1 MGDRPAYPAEHPFS
15 RALHAIIDLK
25 ELAEKAIPAP
35 RSGIVLCTRCGH
47 SARSHVSTTDYCQ
60 VIVGDGVICSCTH
73 YKGETPMSAP
83 EPTPSQ
89 VAWNSVGYAE
99 GTYTDKALVA
109 EAAAETLAAAQS
121 VARRAGPFD
130 IEAWWAGRARYR
142 AEHWPKKEA
151 RP

>member
-47 SARSHVSTTDYCQ
+47 SARSHLSTTDYCQ

-89 VAWNSVGYAE
+89 KAWEQAGYA
-99 GTYTDKALVA
+99 
-109 EAAAETLAAAQS
+109 S
-121 VARRAGPFD
+121 VAPHPYLIAHDFALSVGPFD
-130 IEAWWAGRARYR
+130 KEYWNRGQARYR
-142 AEHWPKKEA
+142 AEHPEA